1 MRRRIEIAAEL
12 KRLDGG
18 FIDREVSVIRKVE
31 SRPNRYGH
39 TTWAEKLVKIRVV
52 DIEGVPVDYG
62 FLLKLLKVF
71 KQTRVKS
78 VTVEAVP
85 GGVHILFERAFYFL
99 KGIEDG
105 RR

>member
-1 MRRRIEIAAEL
+1 MRRRIDVAAEL
-12 KRLDGG
+12 KRLGEG
-18 FIDREVSVIRKVE
+18 FIDREVSVVREVQ

-39 TTWAEKLVKIRVV
+39 TTWIDKTVTIRIV
-52 DIEGVPVDYG
+52 DFEGVPVEYN
-62 FLLKLLKVF
+62 FLLKLLKTF

-85 GGVHILFERAFYFL
+85 DGVHLLFERAFYFL

>member
-1 MRRRIEIAAEL
+1 MRRRVNVAEEL

-18 FIDREVSVIRKVE
+18 FLDREVSVARKVE

-39 TTWAEKLVKIRVV
+39 TTWTDKMVLVRVIDLEGIRV
-52 DIEGVPVDYG
+52 EYTL
-62 FLLKLLKVF
+62 LLKLLKVF

-85 GGVHILFERAFYFL
+85 GGVHILFDRAFYFL
-99 KGIEDG
+99 KGIENG
-105 RR
+105 

>member
-18 FIDREVSVIRKVE
+18 FLDRKVPISRDVE
-31 SRPNRYGH
+31 SLPNRYGH
-39 TTWAEKLVKIRVV
+39 TTWTKKMVLVRIV
-52 DIEGVPVDYG
+52 DIEGVRVDYN
-62 FLLKLLKVF
+62 FLLKLLKTL

-78 VTVEAVP
+78 ATVEAVP
-85 GGVHILFERAFYFL
+85 GGLHLLFDRAFYFL

-105 RR
+105 

>member
-18 FIDREVSVIRKVE
+18 FLDREVPIARDVG

-39 TTWAEKLVKIRVV
+39 KTWTKKMVLVRIV
-52 DIEGVPVDYG
+52 DIEGVRVDYN
-62 FLLKLLKVF
+62 FLLKLLKTF

-85 GGVHILFERAFYFL
+85 GGMHILFDRAFYFL

-105 RR
+105 

>member
-1 MRRRIEIAAEL
+1 MRRINVAEEL

-18 FIDREVSVIRKVE
+18 FLDREVPVARKVE

-39 TTWAEKLVKIRVV
+39 TTWTDKMVLVRVIDLEGIRV
-52 DIEGVPVDYG
+52 EYTL
-62 FLLKLLKVF
+62 LLKLLKVF

-85 GGVHILFERAFYFL
+85 GGVHILFDRAFYFL
-99 KGIEDG
+99 KGIENG
-105 RR
+105 